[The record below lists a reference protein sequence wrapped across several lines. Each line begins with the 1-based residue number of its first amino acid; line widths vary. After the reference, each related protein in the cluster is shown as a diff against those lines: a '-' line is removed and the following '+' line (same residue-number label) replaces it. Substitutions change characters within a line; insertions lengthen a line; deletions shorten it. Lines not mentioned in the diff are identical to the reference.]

1 MTIASRLFGTTR
13 RRGVRRAAFGLLA
26 VPLVMQSCAPACV
39 PIEPTPPRALEQE
52 VIGTSAQGRPII
64 AYHVGGTPGGKVV
77 LAIGSIHGDEQTGI
91 EVIDY
96 IRDVAGVPE
105 GLDVWVIQS
114 INPDGNILGTHQNA
128 RGVDLNR
135 NFDPLWQP
143 NDCRVSRATAPAP
156 GPRASRSRR
165 RSPPSSSKIKPKMT
179 AWYHGPLHV
188 IDRAVKWGVANDAV
202 LGVYAAQV
210 GYPVATVNCSPT
222 GFCVGNAS
230 QFGNSFVPGSSAFV
244 IELQTGVAG
253 ALTDQGVHNHA
264 TCSSRGPA
272 PTQPASPSTL
282 RRGGQK
288 LAVSPNS

>member
-1 MTIASRLFGTTR
+1 VTIASRLFGTTR

-39 PIEPTPPRALEQE
+39 PIEPTPPRVLPQE
-52 VIGTSAQGRPII
+52 VIGMSAQGRPII

-77 LAIGSIHGDEQTGI
+77 LAIGAIHGDEQTGI
-91 EVIDY
+91 EVIQY

-105 GLDVWVIQS
+105 GLDVWVIES
-114 INPDGNILGTHQNA
+114 INPDGVVLGTHQNG

-143 NDCRVSRATAPAP
+143 NDCSVVPRYCAGT
-156 GPRASRSRR
+156 GPQSEPESQAIAAFLL
-165 RSPPSSSKIKPKMT
+165 KIKPKMT

-188 IDRAVKWGVANDAV
+188 VDRAIKWGVANDAV
-202 LGVYAAQV
+202 LGAYAAQV
-210 GYPVATVNCSPT
+210 GYSVATVHCSPT

-230 QFGNSFVPGSSAFV
+230 QYGNAFLPGSSAFV

-253 ALTDQGVHNHA
+253 ALTPQGVINHA
-264 TCSSRGPA
+264 TA
-272 PTQPASPSTL
+272 FFKAAL
-282 RRGGQK
+282 V
-288 LAVSPNS
+288 A